1 MHMIVFTVV
10 TKVLACMVQLYKF
23 ASEKPTPIETN
34 ADLPQPT
41 CSYMCNYDATSL
53 VKRPYSTRSPH
64 ENQILNSPKP
74 KKARRSRTGVENQ
87 AIAAATIPTQV
98 PQMQELQQT
107 DKPTMTMEI
116 FELQKEEKMSLA

>member
-64 ENQILNSPKP
+64 ENQILNSHKP
-74 KKARRSRTGVENQ
+74 KKARRSRT
-87 AIAAATIPTQV
+87 AWC
-98 PQMQELQQT
+98 
-107 DKPTMTMEI
+107 
-116 FELQKEEKMSLA
+116 